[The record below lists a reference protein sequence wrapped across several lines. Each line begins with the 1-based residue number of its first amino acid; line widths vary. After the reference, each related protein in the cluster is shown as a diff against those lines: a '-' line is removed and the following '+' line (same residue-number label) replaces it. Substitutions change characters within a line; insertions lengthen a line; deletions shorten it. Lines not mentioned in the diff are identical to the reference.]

1 MTAKSEEGGAAG
13 GGSTASA
20 SADDGGGGGAAGEC
34 GGADAAEGQKHR
46 GLQGRETVVS
56 CRSGESKPYQA
67 KVTRGG
73 KSVALGSFAT
83 AEEAALCYAKTIAEQ
98 SSMVLSWLNF
108 INVLDVR

>member
-1 MTAKSEEGGAAG
+1 MTAEEAVRQAN
-13 GGSTASA
+13 
-20 SADDGGGGGAAGEC
+20 
-34 GGADAAEGQKHR
+34 AEGLTLLKAKNTA
-46 GLQGRETVVS
+46 GYKGVS